1 MNKKVIDPADFIS
14 PLTMNG
20 LHGRMLRLPSPK
32 NKKRELLLIYGMHAS
47 IERIFGIAETLNR
60 YGAVTVPDLPG
71 CGGMDSFYK
80 IGEKPS
86 IDNMA
91 DYLASFIKMK
101 YRRKKVT
108 ILGMSLGFAIATR
121 MLQRFPELTNRV
133 ELIVSIVGFVNHEE
147 FIFKRSNFLLL
158 RYSASFFS
166 NLLPSLFVKH
176 IALRPSL
183 IRMTYNK
190 MADTHV
196 KMKDAD
202 IEERN
207 RRIDFEINLWRINDV
222 RTYMDTAVCMFT
234 LDLCQEQIAMP
245 VIHLQV
251 AEDRYFNNHMVEQHL
266 NVIYS
271 KVTVIH
277 AHMKQHAPTVIANA
291 KEASSL
297 IPPQLRRILNAASLN
312 DVKK

>member
-183 IRMTYNK
+183 IRMTYNR

-222 RTYMDTAVCMFT
+222 RT
-234 LDLCQEQIAMP
+234 
-245 VIHLQV
+245 
-251 AEDRYFNNHMVEQHL
+251 
-266 NVIYS
+266 
-271 KVTVIH
+271 
-277 AHMKQHAPTVIANA
+277 
-291 KEASSL
+291 
-297 IPPQLRRILNAASLN
+297 
-312 DVKK
+312 